1 MNIDCSK
8 LGEFVGVSLPKQLSL
23 ATCQAILF
31 RERYSDFSSVDE
43 IRGFARKVL
52 PDKVNPFE
60 KIPKEARQK
69 IDDAF
74 VIRNYLSHQVHQGI
88 L

>member
-8 LGEFVGVSLPKQLSL
+8 LGEFVGMSLPKQLSL
-23 ATCQAILF
+23 AILF